1 MYKAEKIT
9 NDHKEVIEDVYN
21 EFYNS
26 LKDKITEI
34 SDNLWKVTEDNY
46 EEQKQLINEIYES
59 SDLAI

>member
-1 MYKAEKIT
+1 MYKAKKIT